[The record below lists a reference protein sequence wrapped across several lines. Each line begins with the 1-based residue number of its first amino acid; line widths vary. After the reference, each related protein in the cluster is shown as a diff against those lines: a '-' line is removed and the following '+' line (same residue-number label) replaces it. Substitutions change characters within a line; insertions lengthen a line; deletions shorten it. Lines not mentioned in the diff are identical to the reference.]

1 MQLVFNFYDWQILP
15 TQGIVG
21 RQYDNLAHNLV
32 VEGRLPEGYSWDMLV
47 ECQGN
52 HNVIPLVSTSCGAS
66 APLTKDQL
74 ALSGYYA
81 FQLRGTADA
90 GGIVRH
96 TNVAQA
102 YVPATLVGD
111 GTWPVLPTEFSRAEQ
126 DIKELNAH
134 PPVPG
139 ASGYW
144 MLWDLET
151 HQYTQSSLPLPDV
164 GQGGGL
170 AIYSLD
176 NTLSLSQEGK
186 LSVNTAGDA
195 QQDNTLPITSAA
207 VYTELGNID
216 ALLRTI

>member
-1 MQLVFNFYDWQILP
+1 MQLVFNFHDWQILP

-52 HNVIPLVSTSCGAS
+52 YNVIPLVSTSCGAS
-66 APLTKDQL
+66 APLTNDQL

-81 FQLRGTADA
+81 FQLRGTSDT
-90 GGIVRH
+90 GGVIHH
-96 TNVAQA
+96 TNVVQA
-102 YVPATLVGD
+102 YVPATLVGA

-151 HQYTQSSLPLPDV
+151 HQYTQSGLPLPDV

-186 LSVNTAGDA
+186 LSVNTAKDA

>member
-21 RQYDNLAHNLV
+21 RQYDNLSHNLV

-52 HNVIPLVSTSCGAS
+52 HNVIPLASTSCGAS

-81 FQLRGTADA
+81 FQLRGTSDT
-90 GGIVRH
+90 GGVIHH
-96 TNVAQA
+96 TNVVQA
-102 YVPATLVGD
+102 YVPTTLVGA
-111 GTWPVLPTEFSRAEQ
+111 GTWPVLPTEFSEAEAN
-126 DIKELNAH
+126 IKELNAH

-139 ASGYW
+139 ANGFW
-144 MLWDLET
+144 LLWDLDIHE
-151 HQYTQSSLPLPDV
+151 YVQSDLPLPNV
-164 GQGGGL
+164 GEGGGL

-176 NTLSLSQEGK
+176 DTLSISPQGK
-186 LSVNTAGDA
+186 LSVNTAKSIE
-195 QQDNTLPITSAA
+195 QDNTLPITSAA
-207 VYTELGNID
+207 VFQTVGNIEV
-216 ALLRTI
+216 LLSTI